1 MKTFLVTCWLI
12 CCSLLMAAQATD
24 SLRRVLAG
32 MPDDT
37 NRVMTL
43 RQLFLAYYELDQQP
57 EMLETADQGLVL
69 SKNLNFDKGTDL
81 FLFYKATTLDI
92 MGRCKEAI
100 PLYEEGLKLA
110 QKQGDQKAV
119 AGYYVNLGTAFHTL
133 GQLDQALANDLAAY
147 EIFKNLDLK
156 QNLSKVLNNIAVI
169 YRNQGKPDRAE
180 AIYKES
186 LAIKETLKDTLGMA
200 VSFQNLA
207 SLINQNNRENEALD
221 YLQKALQIFEK
232 LGRKNDAASCYA
244 ALGQLHINFGKIQA
258 AKEALLKAKQQS
270 DLQPSPEY
278 SANVYQ
284 LLGKIAADENQL
296 PEAEQYYNQS
306 EKLARQF
313 DRKELLWT
321 ILKEK
326 AQINFQTGN
335 HKAAFLAMQEAFAIR
350 DAEVETSRLQL
361 MEEMQVK
368 FDVVQ
373 KDNELKINQLSLE
386 QRTLERN
393 WFIVGAALFGLLSL
407 VIFFG
412 LRSRMKANKKIA
424 AQESALQ
431 KQQILQLEQAAQLA
445 ALNAMLEGE
454 EKERSRIAG
463 DLHDSLGGLLAAAKA
478 HFNALPTSTENQELT
493 TKTNRLLDDA
503 AVEVRRISHNMMP
516 RALAVSGLNGALE
529 DLVQNL
535 EKQGLACTLETIS
548 LETPIE
554 PGATLMIYRMI
565 QELTNNVVKHAEASQ
580 LLLQII
586 RSENQL
592 TIILE
597 DNGKGFD
604 LEQARRKKGLGLTSI
619 ESRVQFLQGNINWD
633 SEPGA
638 GTIVSIE
645 VPVSPSN

>member
-1 MKTFLVTCWLI
+1 
-12 CCSLLMAAQATD
+12 
-24 SLRRVLAG
+24 
-32 MPDDT
+32 
-37 NRVMTL
+37 
-43 RQLFLAYYELDQQP
+43 
-57 EMLETADQGLVL
+57 
-69 SKNLNFDKGTDL
+69 
-81 FLFYKATTLDI
+81 
-92 MGRCKEAI
+92 
-100 PLYEEGLKLA
+100 
-110 QKQGDQKAV
+110 
-119 AGYYVNLGTAFHTL
+119 
-133 GQLDQALANDLAAY
+133 
-147 EIFKNLDLK
+147 
-156 QNLSKVLNNIAVI
+156 
-169 YRNQGKPDRAE
+169 
-180 AIYKES
+180 
-186 LAIKETLKDTLGMA
+186 
-200 VSFQNLA
+200 
-207 SLINQNNRENEALD
+207 
-221 YLQKALQIFEK
+221 
-232 LGRKNDAASCYA
+232 
-244 ALGQLHINFGKIQA
+244 
-258 AKEALLKAKQQS
+258 
-270 DLQPSPEY
+270 
-278 SANVYQ
+278 
-284 LLGKIAADENQL
+284 
-296 PEAEQYYNQS
+296 
-306 EKLARQF
+306 
-313 DRKELLWT
+313 
-321 ILKEK
+321 
-326 AQINFQTGN
+326 
-335 HKAAFLAMQEAFAIR
+335 
-350 DAEVETSRLQL
+350 
-361 MEEMQVK
+361 
-368 FDVVQ
+368 
-373 KDNELKINQLSLE
+373 
-386 QRTLERN
+386 
-393 WFIVGAALFGLLSL
+393 
-407 VIFFG
+407 
-412 LRSRMKANKKIA
+412 MKANKKIA

-586 RSENQL
+586 RRENQL

>member
-1 MKTFLVTCWLI
+1 
-12 CCSLLMAAQATD
+12 MAAQAPD

-221 YLQKALQIFEK
+221 YLQKALQIYEK

-270 DLQPSPEY
+270 DLQHSPEY

>member
-1 MKTFLVTCWLI
+1 MKTFLFTCWLTL
-12 CCSLLMAAQATD
+12 CLLPLAAQSTD
-24 SLRRVLAG
+24 SLRRVLAT

-37 NRVMTL
+37 NRVMLL
-43 RQLFLAYYELDQQP
+43 RQLFLGYYELDQQT
-57 EMLETADQGLVL
+57 EMLDVADQGLTL
-69 SKNLNFDKGTDL
+69 SKKLHFDKGTDL

-92 MGRCKEAI
+92 MGRCREAI

-147 EIFKNLDLK
+147 ELFKNLDLK
-156 QNLSKVLNNIAVI
+156 QNLSKVLNNIAII

-186 LAIKETLKDTLGMA
+186 LAIKETLRDTLGMA

-207 SLINQNNRENEALD
+207 SLINTHNRENEAFD
-221 YLQKALQIFEK
+221 YLQKALHIFEN

-244 ALGQLHINFGKIQA
+244 AIGQLHINFGKIQA

-284 LLGKIAADENQL
+284 LLGKVAAEETQL
-296 PEAEQYYNQS
+296 PAAIAYYHQA

-313 DRKELLWT
+313 GRTELLWT

-326 AQINFQTGN
+326 AQIQAQTGN
-335 HKAAFLAMQEAFAIR
+335 HKAAFLAMQEAFSIR
-350 DAEVETSRLQL
+350 DAEVETSRLKL

-368 FDVVQ
+368 FDVAQ
-373 KDNELKINQLSLE
+373 KDNELKINQLSLK

-393 WFIVGAALFGLLSL
+393 WLIGGAALLGLLSL

-454 EKERSRIAG
+454 EKERTRIAG

-478 HFNALPTSTENQELT
+478 HFNALPTSAENQELSS
-493 TKTNRLLDDA
+493 KTNRLLDDA

-529 DLVQNL
+529 DLVQHL
-535 EKQGLACTLETIS
+535 EKQGLACTLETIG
-548 LETPIE
+548 LDAPIE
-554 PGATLMIYRMI
+554 PGAALMVYRII
-565 QELTNNVVKHAEASQ
+565 QELSNNVVKHAAATQ

-586 RSENQL
+586 RSDQQL

-604 LEQARRKKGLGLTSI
+604 LEQARLKKGLGLASI

-638 GTIVSIE
+638 GTTVSIE
-645 VPVSPSN
+645 VPVSASN